1 MAVDEHTRR
10 VLYERL
16 EDVLG
21 LEAATALMEH
31 LPPVGW
37 ADVATKRDLD
47 ALAAVTKRDLDAL
60 AAVTKRDLDAL
71 GDRLRAEFQGQT
83 RSLFFSVLA
92 ANATVLAMA
101 VALSQAF

>member
-1 MAVDEHTRR
+1 MAVDEHARR

-47 ALAAVTKRDLDAL
+47 AL
-60 AAVTKRDLDAL
+60 
-71 GDRLRAEFQGQT
+71 GDRLRAEFRAELHGLHGAVASQT
-83 RSLFFSVLA
+83 RTLFLA
-92 ANATVLAMA
+92 FVTVNAATVGIAAAIAQVL
-101 VALSQAF
+101 